1 MVMEDR
7 SGKKRPLEIKVFP
20 NGSAR
25 WHLDWFG
32 PAEFPDRGSVHTR
45 PSIKVQLSQLD
56 DGATI
61 PNPQQRPKRV
71 INRYVTVGTLMILGI
86 GDIWSNRQ
94 LVSRGQRDHITFDDI
109 EIGPD
114 TTRVVKA
121 GISLSSG
128 AHLLPFDE
136 HPWHKA
142 HTHSQ
147 CVEVTLANGQ
157 HLIIPCTVLLKF
169 YFGSS
174 SPLLSKLFA
183 PNLKRPELG
192 APWRRPQST
201 ALSLYLAR
209 GMPGVSAEDIARIV
223 VSPQAWKAASMIGH
237 SCLRAAARSEPAYP
251 QTTFPFLGRTTL
263 KVQGL
268 WLCRGQRQ
276 PQAFVVHEIH
286 SCSAAFPFSWLSY
299 RKHLLGPGDAQAPVK
314 PGARRSPQDL
324 PKSKAIQTAP
334 NTPTSHELHER
345 DASHNQAPSA
355 AFIKERRKFPD
366 LANKRVTHFRSSSV
380 VSPQIR
386 KAQGTN
392 NAFSLAGQGSGAPVK
407 ALQLLEARRTSYRTP
422 PPAELIP
429 YIRELAQHEHVTSEA
444 VTVDEVDGWTVP
456 MPKPKPGQKK
466 IERACVLA
474 IDSRH
479 QFATIVIPITSPTQ
493 PLFYGDLKLE
503 SEDDLANL
511 LARVP
516 NDFKQQSRVATKA
529 PSPSSSSRVKTAP
542 ADQPQGVEL
551 LQRALQLF
559 FR

>member
-1 MVMEDR
+1 MTMADWG
-7 SGKKRPLEIKVFP
+7 GKQRPLKIKVFP
-20 NGSAR
+20 KGSAR

-32 PAEFPDRGSVHTR
+32 PAEFPDRGSVYTR
-45 PSIKVQLSQLD
+45 PSIRVQLSLLN

-61 PNPQQRPKRV
+61 PDPQQRPQRV
-71 INRYVTVGTLMILGI
+71 IHRYVTVGTLVILGI
-86 GDIWSNRQ
+86 GDIWSNQQ
-94 LVSRGQRDHITFDDI
+94 LERRGQRDRITFDDI
-109 EIGPD
+109 EIGQD
-114 TTRVVKA
+114 TTRIAKA
-121 GISLSSG
+121 GISLDSG

-183 PNLKRPELG
+183 PNLKRTNLG
-192 APWRRPQST
+192 VPWRRPQSM
-201 ALSLYLAR
+201 ALNLHLAR

-223 VSPQAWKAASMIGH
+223 ANPHAWKAASMIGH
-237 SCLRAAARSEPAYP
+237 SCLRAANRSEPAYP

-263 KVQGL
+263 EVQGL
-268 WLCRGQRQ
+268 WLHRGQKQ

-286 SCSAAFPFSWLSY
+286 SCSAAFPFSRLSY
-299 RKHLLGPGDAQAPVK
+299 RKPLQEPGDTKSPMK
-314 PGARRSPQDL
+314 PGAKRSSQDL

-366 LANKRVTHFRSSSV
+366 LANKQVTHFRNSSV
-380 VSPQIR
+380 VSPQFR
-386 KAQGTN
+386 KAQGTT

-407 ALQLLEARRTSYRTP
+407 ALQLLEARRTSYRSP

-429 YIRELAQHEHVTSEA
+429 YIRELAEHEHVTSEA

-479 QFATIVIPITSPTQ
+479 QFATIVIPLTSPTE
-493 PLFYGDLKLE
+493 PLFYADLELK
-503 SEDDLANL
+503 SEDDLAEL
-511 LARVP
+511 LPRVP
-516 NDFKQQSRVATKA
+516 KDLKQQLRAATN
-529 PSPSSSSRVKTAP
+529 PPSSSSLRAEVNP
-542 ADQPQGVEL
+542 PQGIEKL
-551 LQRALQLF
+551 RRALQLF